1 MQNVQ
6 LHIHVHYRQNTF
18 NKISSIYTPNKLI
31 SYVDVLGNQNTVYM
45 VCVRNQ
51 QLMQKDVPSAA
62 IFEINKANIGIC
74 VLNQCFCV
82 LLYQSESYKH

>member
-1 MQNVQ
+1 M
-6 LHIHVHYRQNTF
+6 
-18 NKISSIYTPNKLI
+18 

-62 IFEINKANIGIC
+62 IFEVGASKVNKANIGIC